1 MLSADCLYGA
11 RLPEQPMVQPMTAN
25 YVQGAAYGV
34 AVALIS
40 ASWSAIT
47 RLAVTTGLDAWD
59 VAALRFG
66 VAGVL
71 LSPVLV
77 QRGLAR
83 DRLGWP
89 GLAVL
94 IAGAGA
100 PYALLAA
107 GGLHFAPA
115 RDQGALN
122 PGFTPLFV
130 ALIAAVVLGERISQ
144 ARKLG
149 LALIAAGALVIVGWH
164 AAPWSAAGGISR
176 TLGHALFLSAAFLW
190 ACFTVLM
197 RRAEL
202 DPLHATA
209 LVATGSLAIYLP
221 IYLVTH
227 GTRLADV
234 PLAELAVQAIF
245 QGVLVTIVNVLLY
258 GRAVG
263 ILGAS
268 RGAAF
273 LALVPALSALIAIPL
288 LGEWPSTADWVGIVL
303 ISVGV
308 YVASGGP
315 LRFAITPMRARR

>member
-1 MLSADCLYGA
+1 
-11 RLPEQPMVQPMTAN
+11 MVQPMAAS
-25 YVQGAAYGV
+25 YVQGAACGL

-40 ASWSAIT
+40 AGWSATT
-47 RLAVTTGLDAWD
+47 RLAVTTSLDAWD
-59 VAALRFG
+59 VAALRYG
-66 VAGVL
+66 VAGIL

-94 IAGAGA
+94 IGGAGA

-107 GGLHFAPA
+107 GGLDVAPA

-122 PGFTPLFV
+122 PGLTPLFV
-130 ALIAAVVLGERISQ
+130 ALIAAAVLGERISHAQ
-144 ARKLG
+144 KLG

-164 AAPWSAAGGISR
+164 AMPWSAGGGIARS
-176 TLGHALFLSAAFLW
+176 LGHAMFLSAGLLW
-190 ACFTVLM
+190 ACFTACM
-197 RRAEL
+197 RHAKL

-209 LVATGSLAIYLP
+209 LVATGSLALYLP
-221 IYLVTH
+221 VYFALH
-227 GTRLADV
+227 GTSLADV
-234 PLAELAVQAIF
+234 PLGELAVQAIF

-263 ILGAS
+263 ILGAA

-288 LGEWPSTADWVGIVL
+288 LGEWPNAADWAGIAL

-308 YVASGGP
+308 YVASGGASRSAAA
-315 LRFAITPMRARR
+315 LRSPARRNGSR